1 MFEDCRRRGR
11 EENIKTHIHT
21 HATARR
27 MGWQEGKREEKGKR
41 DEERRKESHSGR
53 DFIVGFAGNSPNASR
68 IELVL
73 RSQMLRWRTRSVSQP
88 LLTDDEGMNSSL
100 LHDRLSI
107 FSPLQTRCKASE
119 YCNLEAEAK
128 PRPQPHLNKLY
139 SRDRPLTSPPS
150 HPPPTP
156 LSGFALLARGSCPFS
171 GSMHSCLLLK
181 LFSFLKKQT
190 NQTLEETHCM

>member
-11 EENIKTHIHT
+11 EENIKTHTYTHT
-21 HATARR
+21 RR
-27 MGWQEGKREEKGKR
+27 HEEWDDRKEKGKR

-100 LHDRLSI
+100 LLDRLSLF
-107 FSPLQTRCKASE
+107 FSPSKRAVKHQNTATWR
-119 YCNLEAEAK
+119 
-128 PRPQPHLNKLY
+128 
-139 SRDRPLTSPPS
+139 
-150 HPPPTP
+150 
-156 LSGFALLARGSCPFS
+156 
-171 GSMHSCLLLK
+171 LK
-181 LFSFLKKQT
+181 LNPARSSI
-190 NQTLEETHCM
+190 